1 MKMNRQQIATELQVH
16 EIVTVKL
23 AKQLEA
29 ELIGPL
35 EVTMYIAEV
44 EQAIKNFCNIDT
56 IPEGLKYVWANMVV
70 DMALYNI
77 ELEKGADE
85 IILGALSN
93 VESAKVGDTDVKLGE
108 KSSSSERT
116 KLLNAHAVNLDNIVM
131 NYRDSLY
138 KYRRL
143 VW

>member
-1 MKMNRQQIATELQVH
+1 MAMELKVY
-16 EIVTVKL
+16 EIVLVKL
-23 AKQLEA
+23 ARQIKA

-35 EVTMYIAEV
+35 EITMSIAEV
-44 EQAIKNFCNIDT
+44 EQAIKNFCNIDS
-56 IPEGLKYVWANMVV
+56 IPEGLVYVWANMVV
-70 DMALYNI
+70 DMAMYNI

-108 KSSSSERT
+108 KSSSTERA
-116 KLLNAHAVNLDNIVM
+116 KLLNAHIVNLDNIVM